1 MLKFVDDENTLPHRV
16 DTSNL
21 KHFTGVKIPTL
32 PNCKNV
38 DILIGQSDKSLLMVL
53 EEREGL
59 DADEPNYVL
68 TRLGPV
74 ASGGRM
80 NVRSDQL
87 QSRRVEV
94 EPCKCDI
101 HKFQILKQEI
111 AGLKETLHE
120 IEFQN
125 EVIQPSKN
133 DEKARSLVEPHIKVV
148 NERYEIPVPLK

>member
-1 MLKFVDDENTLPHRV
+1 MPHRV

-21 KHFTGVKIPTL
+21 KHFTGVKILTL
-32 PNCKNV
+32 PNRKNV

-68 TRLGPV
+68 TRLGTV

-87 QSRRVEV
+87 QSWRVQAGSCE
-94 EPCKCDI
+94 CDI
-101 HKFQILKQEI
+101 HKFQELEQEI
-111 AGLKETLHE
+111 AGLKETLRE
-120 IEFQN
+120 TEFQN

-133 DEKARSLVEPHIKVV
+133 EGSQSC
-148 NERYEIPVPLK
+148 